1 MKRRSKVQENL
12 KSSSPGL
19 FWGAPPAHAD
29 IINFVATYKSEA
41 CEQKLYV
48 TFNFILKGIMTL
60 PSNHSSWWRRLS
72 PSSSEDVL
80 IKTNIF
86 ALVLRLQKTSWS
98 RPIYSS
104 WPYVFKASSR
114 RFQNVLQKRLQDIF
128 KTSRRRFCSDDV
140 FKTSS
145 RLLAKISSRR
155 LQNVFK
161 TSVKTSSRH
170 FQDVFKTFSIH
181 LQDVFNTSSRRLAR
195 MPSRCF
201 ESCFVSSG

>member
-72 PSSSEDVL
+72 PSSSEDVF

-98 RPIYSS
+98 RSIYSS
-104 WPYVFKASSR
+104 WSY
-114 RFQNVLQKRLQDIF
+114 
-128 KTSRRRFCSDDV
+128 V

-145 RLLAKISSRR
+145 RC
-155 LQNVFK
+155 
-161 TSVKTSSRH
+161 
-170 FQDVFKTFSIH
+170 
-181 LQDVFNTSSRRLAR
+181 LAR
-195 MPSRCF
+195 MPSRFF
-201 ESCFVSSG
+201 ERRIIWLNCLPSSRICLGHTSEKFMVSVGNLQVWYILA